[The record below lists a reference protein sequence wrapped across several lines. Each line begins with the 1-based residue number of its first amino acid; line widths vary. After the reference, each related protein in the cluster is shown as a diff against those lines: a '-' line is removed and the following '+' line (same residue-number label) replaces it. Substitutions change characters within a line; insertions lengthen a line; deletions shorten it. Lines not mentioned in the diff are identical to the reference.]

1 MVAFLVRRLL
11 QGVAIIFTVATLTFV
26 LIHAAPG
33 EPMAGQLDDVRM
45 PDDARAELRRQLGL
59 DQPLPTQY
67 VLYMARVARGDLGQS
82 LADRRPVVQLLAETL
97 PRTLLLM
104 SVTLV
109 AGFSLGVLVGALQ
122 AMHAGS
128 WGDRIASR
136 LTVALTAIPDFWLG
150 LVLLLVFAWR
160 LRWFPVSGMVDEVRH
175 DYLSPL
181 GRLRDVLRHLAL
193 PVATISLIMA
203 AAVAR
208 YQRQA
213 LLDVLPEDFVR
224 SARAKGI
231 RERSIVLHHA
241 LRNALLPTITLLGIS
256 LPALVGG
263 SVFVEVIFSWPGM
276 GRAAFDALE
285 ARDYPVVLGATL
297 MTSVVVVIGSLAA
310 DLLSA
315 AVDPRLRRG

>member
-1 MVAFLVRRLL
+1 
-11 QGVAIIFTVATLTFV
+11 
-26 LIHAAPG
+26 
-33 EPMAGQLDDVRM
+33 
-45 PDDARAELRRQLGL
+45 
-59 DQPLPTQY
+59 
-67 VLYMARVARGDLGQS
+67 
-82 LADRRPVVQLLAETL
+82 VQLLAETL